1 MIVLA
6 VVHSIPFRSP
16 RNVVWFPKPGRMPG
30 VDELAEILERA
41 RSGDPE
47 ALETF
52 VRRTQRDVFAVCR
65 NLGDVDTVEDLVQDT
80 YARAI
85 RSIDSYRG
93 DGPARNWLLT
103 IARRTCADATRKR
116 IIRRR
121 HRADPPSD
129 EIPHLDADLTAVDE
143 LLAILDDDRRDAFVL
158 TQLTGC
164 SYGDAADILG
174 CPIGTVRSRVAR
186 ARHDL
191 LDELES
197 RDRQEPGAGSS
208 LA

>member
-1 MIVLA
+1 MTTI
-6 VVHSIPFRSP
+6 
-16 RNVVWFPKPGRMPG
+16 WFPDPGTLG
-30 VDELAEILERA
+30 TVDELADLLERA
-41 RSGDPE
+41 RSGDPQ

-52 VRRTQRDVFAVCR
+52 VRRTQRDVFAMCR
-65 NLGDVDTVEDLVQDT
+65 NLGDPDSVEDLVQDT
-80 YARAI
+80 YARAL
-85 RSIDSYRG
+85 RSLDSYRG

-116 IIRRR
+116 IVRRR

-129 EIPHLDADLTAVDE
+129 DLPHLDHDVTAVDE
-143 LLAILDDDRRDAFVL
+143 LLGVLDPDRREAFVL
-158 TQLTGC
+158 TQLAGC

-186 ARHDL
+186 ARQDL
-191 LDELES
+191 LDVIEAE
-197 RDRQEPGAGSS
+197 EPGQPSTGSS